1 MSDFPRIFTVELAA
15 VARSPGRSLAVA
27 RRVLPLESLT
37 HAILL
42 CALAR
47 RASSASR
54 PTDRLAQ
61 EQNHRTKFAI
71 LKSMSAPRCY
81 YWGAICLFFVS
92 SADSHVRLFG
102 NKKRNRLTLAGRR

>member
-54 PTDRLAQ
+54 PTGWRRNKSSNKICYS
-61 EQNHRTKFAI
+61 EVNVRTAMLLLGCHLSVFLSVQLIVMCASLGI
-71 LKSMSAPRCY
+71 
-81 YWGAICLFFVS
+81 
-92 SADSHVRLFG
+92 
-102 NKKRNRLTLAGRR
+102 KKGTG